1 MSKFKTKKDRH
12 FPAWFFDNIF
22 RRIFSNPRT
31 FNARVEPHQVVVDLG
46 SGPGFY
52 TFPLAD
58 RVGSDGRV
66 YAIDSDDKQIQ
77 AIGRK
82 VKKRNIPNVEAHV
95 SSAAQLDF
103 IQTDSVDFVLA
114 NGLLC

>member
-1 MSKFKTKKDRH
+1 MGNEKNKKDRH

-22 RRIFSNPRT
+22 RRILSNPRT
-31 FNARVEPHQVVVDLG
+31 FNSRVASNQVVADLG

-52 TFPLAD
+52 TFSLAN
-58 RVGSDGRV
+58 RVGSEGRV

-77 AIGRK
+77 AIERK
-82 VKKRNIPNVEAHV
+82 AQKRNVPNVEAHV
-95 SSAAQLDF
+95 SSAAKLDF